1 MTSPS
6 RLASAI
12 AACAALATALLCA
25 APATASPAS
34 PSASSSASPSA
45 ATGPDR
51 HGPAYGLTWKLV
63 PTPTAT
69 ARLRGLSPVSDKV
82 VWASGTEGTVLRSVD
97 GGRHVRSVGPADTT
111 DLQFRSLYASS
122 AWHAVAVSIG
132 DTPDAMRAYVTEDG
146 GKTWTMSLQNTDPAA
161 FYDCLTFTS
170 KRVGYIVSD
179 PVDGKFRVIRTKDG
193 GHSWTVLPTAGMP
206 PALDGEAGFA
216 ASGTCIQHDAR
227 GDLFIA
233 NGGVDPARVFRS
245 TDGGRHWTV
254 QGSPV
259 AGVAGTGGI
268 FSLSFGAGRGG
279 VAVGGDFNVPDAA
292 VSNAAWTSDFGRTW
306 NAATGLGGYRSGS
319 SWVDGWR
326 GTVLAVGPTGSDV
339 SHDGGRTYATFDT
352 GSFDAVECVP
362 WACYASGEQ
371 GRLARLALTH

>member
-12 AACAALATALLCA
+12 AASAALATALLCA
-25 APATASPAS
+25 APATASPA
-34 PSASSSASPSA
+34 ASS
-45 ATGPDR
+45 TDR

-97 GGRHVRSVGPADTT
+97 GGRHVKSVGPADTT

-146 GKTWTMSLQNTDPAA
+146 GKTWTLSLQNADPAA
-161 FYDCLTFTS
+161 FYDCMTFTS

-179 PVDGKFRVIRTKDG
+179 PVDGKFRVIKTTDG
-193 GHSWTVLPTAGMP
+193 GHAWKVLPTAGMP
-206 PALDGEAGFA
+206 AAEDGEAGFA
-216 ASGTCIQHDAR
+216 ASGTCIQSDSK

-233 NGGVDPARVFRS
+233 SGGVDPARVFRS
-245 TDGGRHWTV
+245 TDHGITWTV
-254 QGSPV
+254 QDSPL
-259 AGVAGTGGI
+259 AGAAAAGI
-268 FSLSFGAGRGG
+268 FSVSFGSARGG
-279 VAVGGDFNVPDAA
+279 VAVGGDYTVPDAA
-292 VSNAAWTSDFGRTW
+292 VDNAAWTSDAGLTW
-306 NAATGLGGYRSGS
+306 HAGTGLGGYRSGS
-319 SWVDGWR
+319 SWVKGSYN
-326 GTVLAVGPTGSDV
+326 TVIAVGPTGSDV
-339 SHDGGRTYATFDT
+339 SRDGGRTYATFDT
-352 GSFDAVECVP
+352 GSFDAVECVKG
-362 WACYASGEQ
+362 ACFASGDL
-371 GRLARLALTH
+371 GHLARLALIR